1 MSQVRTHTIA
11 TLSRNSLARTNIV
24 LGTLA
29 AIAAIA
35 PSANADFVIKRW
47 TSDTNYELSMSHL
60 PDFDQLRTGLGACG
74 TDPAGANFCMPTST
88 ANLFAYIAQHG
99 DSSVAPGDHDWMSS
113 VYFATVTT
121 FINRLATEMLTD
133 NCDGTLPSNGFCGAS
148 AVLRAESGSDFVIED
163 ELWSGSNVV
172 SLREMTRESVDHQAI
187 QQLGYGKYSTVG
199 TTSGG
204 MTVIKRTGG
213 HAMTFTGALRSGT
226 TRKITYSD
234 PSDNSTLGTQSTFT
248 TSTKDCPWVTDLIV
262 SDTVFFS
269 FLFPIQSMNWLQR
282 NTDDGFLRLL
292 DQRMSIRPASAH
304 SWSSYTG
311 LLAGVKVATVAGTFV
326 PSELQHLDANA
337 QGVSV
342 DIGAKPCL
350 ALSPSAIPY
359 LLVPGLTGGLFV
371 EQRDSLG
378 VRMVPL
384 NLANAGLPSTP
395 ISTIAFHGDRNLL
408 ALCGRS
414 VYAISGL
421 DGGKPGLDDMQP
433 QVAWHQDL
441 PFDAIAIVPL
451 MADAS
456 DSGIKSL
463 VISND
468 LHTIMTIGGDPAIS
482 PVIRTISQQL
492 QFDTDRIDQTTIV
505 ADRMG
510 TLWFAQAGD
519 AHLIAVT
526 QNGNYFT
533 LPLPVTN
540 ITGLA
545 INDLDDLLVADNG
558 VVRCF
563 TLTPNGVVETGL
575 QRSKFA
581 GQQVGNG
588 FMVARSGSNY
598 EPRFQSGPGWG
609 TSPEPT
615 SGGITC
621 TGDVDGSGAVDAS
634 DMAMILGAWNSVQ
647 NPNEDL
653 DHDGVVGASDLTF
666 VLANWG
672 ACR

>member
-1 MSQVRTHTIA
+1 
-11 TLSRNSLARTNIV
+11 
-24 LGTLA
+24 
-29 AIAAIA
+29 
-35 PSANADFVIKRW
+35 
-47 TSDTNYELSMSHL
+47 
-60 PDFDQLRTGLGACG
+60 
-74 TDPAGANFCMPTST
+74 
-88 ANLFAYIAQHG
+88 
-99 DSSVAPGDHDWMSS
+99 
-113 VYFATVTT
+113 
-121 FINRLATEMLTD
+121 
-133 NCDGTLPSNGFCGAS
+133 
-148 AVLRAESGSDFVIED
+148 
-163 ELWSGSNVV
+163 
-172 SLREMTRESVDHQAI
+172 
-187 QQLGYGKYSTVG
+187 
-199 TTSGG
+199 
-204 MTVIKRTGG
+204 
-213 HAMTFTGALRSGT
+213 
-226 TRKITYSD
+226 
-234 PSDNSTLGTQSTFT
+234 
-248 TSTKDCPWVTDLIV
+248 
-262 SDTVFFS
+262 
-269 FLFPIQSMNWLQR
+269 MNWLQR

-311 LLAGVKVATVAGTFV
+311 LLAGVKVATIAGTFV

-350 ALSPSAIPY
+350 TLSPSAIPY

-384 NLANAGLPSTP
+384 NLTNAGLPSTP

-545 INDLDDLLVADNG
+545 IDDLDDLLVADNG

-598 EPRFQSGPGWG
+598 EPRFQSGPDWG

-615 SGGITC
+615 SSGIIC

-647 NPNEDL
+647 NPNEDI
-653 DHDGVVGASDLTF
+653 DHDGIVGASDLTF